1 MRLLKYINGCLAAA
15 AMAMLPS
22 CNSILEEG
30 GACPEPDSVMLS
42 FKMLTSA
49 PMTGTRTDG
58 QGHDEVDSEFR
69 EFEDGINVRDFAFF
83 IFVGEGDDAQLVV
96 KNTNIA
102 SSTDPTTMITGSPGA
117 YTVTVKIDRE
127 TLDTKLGHPIEPG
140 STAPVNFRFVVFANC
155 YSPVDTEANPDG
167 GGRYDALVGNTFGEV
182 IANAAKWG
190 FAMNEIYSSV
200 ENDSQVDGLYKGNI
214 PMYGTN
220 NFTVTEGAL
229 YASRPD
235 ERIYLGEIDLLRALA
250 KVRVVDN
257 IPQSDKDAL
266 GFPRIEWVEFVGT
279 QDFARQL
286 PADAV
291 NYKNGTQVHTP
302 NVFKPKEGALT
313 SDDAIATFKLG
324 TIPNEWTNPSSGGKT
339 TRIGYVPEQV
349 IANVN
354 GNVKEGLPMFK
365 ITVGTKGKKDIINGV
380 EMIAAAETEEYLVP
394 MTGYEDQPFEF
405 GSNILRN
412 HIYTLSVNQV
422 KLGVPA
428 DVTLTVEDWKEESL
442 NLDYTKNVNVS
453 DPLTW
458 TSGFGQD
465 GNDTDKGKVVMQ
477 PWHAGEPVPLVG
489 TFGISTPLNAVWTA
503 ELIVTEGNQ
512 GAFMFEVVNPDG
524 TKSQESSVSGTID
537 GKTLS
542 TIRIVSTNPEPK
554 VSSHARLVVTVRL
567 ADGTYME
574 APLCGEHDYKN
585 YTIIQNSL

>member
-1 MRLLKYINGCLAAA
+1 MRLLKHIYSGLAAVA

-22 CNSILEEG
+22 CNSIIEEG
-30 GACPEPDSVMLS
+30 GVCPESDTVMMS

-49 PMTGTRTDG
+49 PLTGTRADDHN
-58 QGHDEVDSEFR
+58 HDEVDSEFR
-69 EFEDGINVRDFAFF
+69 EFEDGINVNDFAFF
-83 IFVGEGDDAQLVV
+83 IFVGTGDDAKLVV

-117 YTVTVKIDRE
+117 YTVTVKMDRQ
-127 TLDTKLGHPIEPG
+127 TLDAKLGHPIEPG

-155 YSPVDTEANPDG
+155 LSTAGPNNPIEG
-167 GGRYDALVGNTFGEV
+167 GNYNALTGNTFGEV
-182 IANAAKWG
+182 VANAEKWG
-190 FAMNEIYSSV
+190 FAMAKIYSSV
-200 ENDSQVDGLYKGNI
+200 ENDSPVDGLYKGNI

-235 ERIYLGEIDLLRALA
+235 NRIYLGEIDLLRALA

-257 IPQSDKDAL
+257 IADKDSQ
-266 GFPRIEWVEFVGT
+266 GYPRIERVEFIGT
-279 QDFARQL
+279 QIYARQL
-286 PADAV
+286 PYDAI
-291 NYKNGTQVHTP
+291 NYRNGTQVHSP
-302 NVFKPKEGALT
+302 NIFKPTEGALT
-313 SDDAIATFKLG
+313 PDATPKDGFVLG
-324 TIPNEWTNPSSGGKT
+324 TIPNSWASPATNGYV
-339 TRIGYVPEQV
+339 TRIAYVPEQK
-349 IANVN
+349 IERFNNDVN
-354 GNVKEGLPMFK
+354 ADGLPMFR
-365 ITVGTKGKKDIINGV
+365 ITVGTKWEMKDGKV
-380 EMIAAAETEEYLVP
+380 STSETAVYDVP
-394 MTGYEDQPFEF
+394 MTGYDGQSFEF
-405 GSNILRN
+405 GDNILRN

-428 DVTLTVEDWKEESL
+428 DITLNVVNWNEQSL
-442 NLDYTKNVNVS
+442 ILDYTNNVNVS
-453 DPLTW
+453 DPLVW
-458 TSGFGQD
+458 TEGFAEN
-465 GNDTDKGKVVMQ
+465 GNDTDKGTVVMQ
-477 PWHAGEPVPLVG
+477 PWHAGEPVELVG

-554 VSSHARLVVTVRL
+554 VSSRARLVVTVRL

>member
-1 MRLLKYINGCLAAA
+1 MRLLKYIHGCLAAA

-30 GACPEPDSVMLS
+30 GACPESDSVMLS

-69 EFEDGINVRDFAFF
+69 EFEDGINVNDFAFF
-83 IFVGEGDDAQLVV
+83 IFVGEGEGAKLVV

-155 YSPVDTEANPDG
+155 YSPVDTEVNPDG

-190 FAMNEIYSSV
+190 FAMDEIYSSV
-200 ENDSQVDGLYKGNI
+200 ENDSPVEGLYKGNI

-235 ERIYLGEIDLLRALA
+235 DRIYLGEIDLLRALA

-257 IPQSDKDAL
+257 IPQRDKDTL
-266 GFPRIEWVEFVGT
+266 GFPRIEWVEFIGT
-279 QDFARQL
+279 QDYARQL
-286 PADAV
+286 PYDAL

-302 NVFKPKEGALT
+302 NIFNPKDNFVTA
-313 SDDAIATFKLG
+313 DAVTPFKLG
-324 TIPNEWTNPSSGGKT
+324 TIYNDLTSPAVNGNV
-339 TRIGYVPEQV
+339 TRIGYVPEQK
-349 IANVN
+349 IANAN
-354 GNVKEGLPMFK
+354 GNVAEGYPMFR
-365 ITVGTKGKKDIINGV
+365 ITVGTKGMRNADGSITTV
-380 EMIAAAETEEYLVP
+380 ETEVYDVP
-394 MTGYEDQPFEF
+394 MTGYEDQTFDF
-405 GSNILRN
+405 GGNILRN

-428 DVTLTVEDWKEESL
+428 DITL
-442 NLDYTKNVNVS
+442 NVS
-453 DPLTW
+453 
-458 TSGFGQD
+458 
-465 GNDTDKGKVVMQ
+465 
-477 PWHAGEPVPLVG
+477 
-489 TFGISTPLNAVWTA
+489 
-503 ELIVTEGNQ
+503 ELER
-512 GAFMFEVVNPDG
+512 
-524 TKSQESSVSGTID
+524 TK
-537 GKTLS
+537 
-542 TIRIVSTNPEPK
+542 PYP
-554 VSSHARLVVTVRL
+554 
-567 ADGTYME
+567 
-574 APLCGEHDYKN
+574 
-585 YTIIQNSL
+585 

>member
-1 MRLLKYINGCLAAA
+1 MRLLKHIYSGLAAVA
-15 AMAMLPS
+15 AMAILPS

-69 EFEDGINVRDFAFF
+69 EFEDGINVNDFAFF
-83 IFVGEGDDAQLVV
+83 IFVGTGDDAQLVV

-117 YTVTVKIDRE
+117 YTVTVKMDRQ

-155 YSPVDTEANPDG
+155 YSPVDTEGNPDG
-167 GGRYDALVGNTFGEV
+167 GGRYDALAGNTFGEV
-182 IANAAKWG
+182 VANAAKWG
-190 FAMNEIYSSV
+190 FAMDEIYSSV

-235 ERIYLGEIDLLRALA
+235 DRIYLGEIDLLRALA

-257 IPQSDKDAL
+257 IPLADKDAL
-266 GFPRIEWVEFVGT
+266 GYPRIEWVEFIGT
-279 QDFARQL
+279 QDYTRQL
-286 PADAV
+286 PYDAG
-291 NYKNGTQVHTP
+291 NYENGTQVHTP
-302 NVFKPKEGALT
+302 NIFNPKEGIFVTA
-313 SDDAIATFKLG
+313 DAISSAAFKLG
-324 TIPNEWTNPSSGGKT
+324 TIPNEWASPAVTGNV
-339 TRIGYVPEQV
+339 TRIGYVPEQK
-349 IANVN
+349 IANAN
-354 GNVKEGLPMFK
+354 GNVAEGYPMFR
-365 ITVGTKGKKDIINGV
+365 ITVGTKGMRNADGSIST
-380 EMIAAAETEEYLVP
+380 AETEVYDVP
-394 MTGYEDQPFEF
+394 MTGYDGQSFEF
-405 GSNILRN
+405 GGNILRN

-428 DVTLTVEDWKEESL
+428 DITLTVEDWKEESL

-465 GNDTDKGKVVMQ
+465 GNDTDKGTVVMQ

-503 ELIVTEGNQ
+503 ELVVTDGDQ